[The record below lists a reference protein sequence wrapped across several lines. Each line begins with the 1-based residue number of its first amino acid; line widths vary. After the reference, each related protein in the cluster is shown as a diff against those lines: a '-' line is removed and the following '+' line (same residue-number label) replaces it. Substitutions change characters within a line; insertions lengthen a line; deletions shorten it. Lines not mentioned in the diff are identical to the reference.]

1 MFIPLPRIIL
11 IPYRLIR
18 LVYDIIR
25 KKRISYKDRKILK
38 WLDKSDD
45 PLRQQDYQMKY
56 FNELSTAI
64 ENKKSVSLK
73 YSGKGELTYREVLPE
88 RLFRRGE
95 HVYLEAFC
103 LKKSEYRRFR
113 LDRIKYLRVVQNSSS
128 TSNRFHYVPCNSFCL
143 LSAPASVLTQ
153 VQMVE
158 PQAIHL
164 YETGDRI
171 SLTSHYLTTTSGH
184 FFDVVLL
191 LSKVLYF
198 LKHLSSF
205 GSWQVSL
212 IVN

>member
-113 LDRIKYLRVVQNSSS
+113 LDRIKYLRVDQNSSS
-128 TSNRFHYVPCNSFCL
+128 TSKKERVAEIIGFI
-143 LSAPASVLTQ
+143 
-153 VQMVE
+153 M
-158 PQAIHL
+158 
-164 YETGDRI
+164 
-171 SLTSHYLTTTSGH
+171 SLVIL
-184 FFDVVLL
+184 FVCFLL
-191 LSKVLYF
+191 LLLFSHKYR
-198 LKHLSSF
+198 
-205 GSWQVSL
+205 WRSL
-212 IVN
+212 RQFIFMKLGIE